1 MASRTEWVL
10 GIVIFAAVF
19 SAILIVFTQAN
30 PGPEKFKFEATEGGV
45 VFQSNEKQ
53 PSEFL
58 TALKDHNEFV
68 IVISSSSVSED
79 ISARGNTMIMFQ
91 SILTAN
97 KKKAIALIRNFA
109 KGSLASCN
117 TNYGLA
123 QLNEQIDPKA
133 CNELLDSNR
142 AFVFIEA
149 SNAEL
154 KQPRVFLEKNSIFLK
169 ASKDSEMQDAGFL
182 VLKTMYSDSEGI
194 VKLINDFLKNS
205 KSK

>member
-1 MASRTEWVL
+1 MASKLEWIL

-19 SAILIVFTQAN
+19 SAIFLIFAQAN
-30 PGPEKFKFEATEGGV
+30 PGPEKFKFEAIEGGV
-45 VFQSNEKQ
+45 VFQSSERQ

-58 TALKDHNEFV
+58 KALKDYNEFV
-68 IVISSSSVSED
+68 IVLSSSSASED

-97 KKKAIALIRNFA
+97 KKKAISLIRNFA

-142 AFVFIEA
+142 AFVFLEA
-149 SNAEL
+149 SNPEL
-154 KQPRVFLEKNSIFLK
+154 RQPSVFLEKNSIFLK
-169 ASKDSEMQDAGFL
+169 TVKDSEMQDVGFL
-182 VLKTMYSDSEGI
+182 VLKTMYSDSEE
-194 VKLINDFLKNS
+194 VVNLINGFLKNS
-205 KSK
+205 KK